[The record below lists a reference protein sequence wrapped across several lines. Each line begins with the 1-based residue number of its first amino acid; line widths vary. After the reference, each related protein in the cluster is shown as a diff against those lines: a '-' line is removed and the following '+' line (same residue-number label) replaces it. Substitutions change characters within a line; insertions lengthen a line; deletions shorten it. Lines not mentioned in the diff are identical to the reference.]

1 MTTMELTVKELE
13 DLRGELLR
21 IESEYPQLDLSE
33 IRGRIDMAQGILA
46 GEKTVK
52 EIADEIV
59 KLQNEAVVNQRI
71 HQLNQLLGRRE

>member
-1 MTTMELTVKELE
+1 MELTVKELE